1 MEINLYGKWN
11 SFSPLLGTELTSYL
25 FLNPVA
31 DVIPGISQ
39 MLNRYIN
46 YCVVLLAHNDYGVI
60 QC

>member
-1 MEINLYGKWN
+1 MEQWN
-11 SFSPLLGTELTSYL
+11 SFFPLLGTELTSYL

-31 DVIPGISQ
+31 NVIPGMSQ
-39 MLNRYIN
+39 MFNKNIN